1 MKDNHQSA
9 IEETSSNGDSSIF
22 EDDFEDDNDELINL
36 TPLSF
41 NEAMQMNYC
50 MQDKTFPIF
59 GMI

>member
-41 NEAMQMNYC
+41 NEAMQMN
-50 MQDKTFPIF
+50 
-59 GMI
+59 